1 MSRGRNLVGTYRR
14 QGTFRAQHAEKTGR
28 AAQNTP
34 LPPRCRDCRL
44 PGTIGVMIGNVKE
57 FFCTKHVPIRDDDE
71 VCGESFDHDWQ
82 PGDPE
87 CRRCYADLS
96 EVE

>member
-1 MSRGRNLVGTYRR
+1 MTAERNLVGTYRK

-44 PGTIGVMIGNVKE
+44 PGTIGVIIDNIKQ
-57 FFCTKHVPIRDDDE
+57 FFCPKHTPIS
-71 VCGESFDHDWQ
+71 ES
-82 PGDPE
+82 
-87 CRRCYADLS
+87 
-96 EVE
+96 